1 MCVRIETGDLFDTM
15 LDVFLTIPF
24 ILLSFWVVREGL
36 IGSFE
41 EGNLFSLLLVI
52 CFGVN
57 FLEFGTVGRL
67 NILRGSCDGKS

>member
-15 LDVFLTIPF
+15 LDVVLTISF
-24 ILLSFWVVREGL
+24 ILLSLCVVSKGL

-41 EGNLFSLLLVI
+41 ERNLFSLLLII
-52 CFGVN
+52 CFGIN